1 MRASRFHLS
10 TTREIPAGA
19 ELASHRL
26 MLRAGMIRQMASGLY
41 SWMPLGLRVLRRV
54 ERIVRE
60 EMDAAGALELLL
72 PMVQPAELWEE
83 SGRWDRFGPELLRLT
98 DRHERRFCL
107 GPTHEEIITDIFR
120 REIRSHKQL
129 PVTFYQIQT
138 KFRDEVRPRFGVMR
152 AREFLMKD
160 AYSFHLDDASLQ
172 ATYERMYA
180 AYSRIFER
188 IGLNYRAVQAD
199 TGSMGGS
206 QSHEF
211 HVLAD
216 SGEDAIAFSTVSDY
230 AANVELAPAMAP
242 AAAEPGETSEH
253 PAAVRRSGAIAGAVG
268 RHERVEVQLVAG
280 REAPWVALV
289 LRGDHDLNEIKA
301 QKLPMLADP
310 LRVAPAAT
318 LAGLEG
324 VNAGALDLT
333 CWQGPILADH
343 AAAALTGFAAPAG
356 EGEFHDGLVWGRD
369 VPAPGAVDLRQVVPG
384 DPSPDG
390 AGTLEIAR
398 GIEVG
403 HIFQLG
409 RKYSETMNARV
420 ADDQGREQAVT
431 MGCYGIGVSRI
442 VAAAIEQHHDER
454 GICWPAA
461 IAPFDL
467 ALLPMHYARSERVRA
482 AAQTLYEALTT
493 AGLAVLLDD
502 RGLRPGVMFAE
513 MELIGVPHRVVLSE
527 RGLDA
532 GEIEY
537 QGRRDAEATL
547 IPLADAPGWLQR
559 RLRPD
564 G

>member
-369 VPAPGAVDLRQVVPG
+369 VPAPEAVDLRQVVPG

>member
-310 LRVAPAAT
+310 LRFAPAAT

-369 VPAPGAVDLRQVVPG
+369 VPAPEAVDLRQVVPG

-513 MELIGVPHRVVLSE
+513 MELIGVPHRLVLSE